1 MTIRIT
7 TAASFSSGIANIQ
20 NRQRA
25 MSDAQE
31 QLTSGKRVQRAS
43 DDPSAAA
50 RAERALVSISRADA
64 DLRGMQASLNVMT
77 LTESALGDGTDLL
90 QEARETMVAAGNA
103 AYSPSERQALAVQ
116 LEGIRSQ
123 LLAVA
128 NRRDDSGG
136 YLFFPDWSGT
146 EAPIQ
151 AGPPSLFL
159 GAAGQP
165 QSERSTAGAEP
176 LPLNV
181 DGMAAWRIDPA
192 TGESLV
198 LKGLDDSI
206 AKLNST
212 DVPQMPAVDISRAG
226 ITEVDSSLDTLQN
239 LRARVGKLMN
249 RAELVGDRIADSR
262 LYAQTERSNAE
273 DLDMVQAISDF
284 QNRQSSYD
292 AALKV
297 YATVQRM
304 SLFNYIST

>member
-7 TAASFSSGIANIQ
+7 TAASFNTGIAAIQ
-20 NRQRA
+20 SRQRA
-25 MSDAQE
+25 MSEAQE
-31 QLTSGKRVQRAS
+31 QLVSGKRVLRAS

-116 LEGIRSQ
+116 LQGIRSQ

-136 YLFFPDWSGT
+136 YLFFPEWTGLD
-146 EAPIQ
+146 APIQ
-151 AGPPSLFL
+151 SGPPALFQ
-159 GAAGQP
+159 GSTGQP
-165 QSERSTAGAEP
+165 QVERTTAGAEP

-181 DGMAAWRIDPA
+181 DGMEAWRIDPA
-192 TGESLV
+192 TGESLL

-212 DVPQMPAVDISRAG
+212 AVPQLPAVDISSAG
-226 ITEVDSSLDTLQN
+226 ITEVDTSLDTLHG

-249 RAELVGDRIADSR
+249 RAELVGERIADSR
-262 LYAQTERSNAE
+262 LYAQTDRSNAE
-273 DLDMVQAISDF
+273 DLDMVQAISEF

-292 AALKV
+292 AALKT
-297 YATVQRM
+297 YSTVQRM
-304 SLFNYIST
+304 SLFNYLGT